1 MLPSVQISLFS
12 PIPGIRVL
20 FRPCIGK
27 SLFHGLPFGGQ
38 PFPVAADFII
48 PVGKHNTAK
57 LAVRTGVEPFART
70 ADRQSEPEFYA
81 AIRPLAVPEFQIPD
95 AARQRRE
102 KKRQRIG
109 IIPYMGAGSLT
120 ASHIVKAAF
129 PAIEGTVL
137 QAEAGG
143 RTQNRQVGC
152 NRIQSRFR
160 YGGFIHGVH
169 KRQGFPKQPLSVMQ
183 RIGSACPGVL
193 KKNGIVILPGCPVTY
208 IIMNIGGADIQTAP
222 VVVAVRHVPGQ
233 HVMEFLHFSRRS
245 LLRDTEHARILVILF
260 PVFITAVFKRLCRGK
275 FPPVGFHMIPP
286 VPAEPVFLTG
296 SLRICGKR
304 KITVGNIPFIDL
316 FRSEMDS
323 ADAISF
329 PEAVAGK
336 AALARICYDSRRG
349 IGNGAICGILHQN
362 VCKQRRNAGIPVIE
376 RDERI
381 IVTHGNPSRE
391 SFIQEGKLRHRVFPL
406 KYQLPEMRHA

>member
-1 MLPSVQISLFS
+1 
-12 PIPGIRVL
+12 
-20 FRPCIGK
+20 
-27 SLFHGLPFGGQ
+27 
-38 PFPVAADFII
+38 
-48 PVGKHNTAK
+48 
-57 LAVRTGVEPFART
+57 
-70 ADRQSEPEFYA
+70 
-81 AIRPLAVPEFQIPD
+81 
-95 AARQRRE
+95 
-102 KKRQRIG
+102 
-109 IIPYMGAGSLT
+109 
-120 ASHIVKAAF
+120 
-129 PAIEGTVL
+129 
-137 QAEAGG
+137 
-143 RTQNRQVGC
+143 
-152 NRIQSRFR
+152 
-160 YGGFIHGVH
+160 
-169 KRQGFPKQPLSVMQ
+169 
-183 RIGSACPGVL
+183 
-193 KKNGIVILPGCPVTY
+193 
-208 IIMNIGGADIQTAP
+208 
-222 VVVAVRHVPGQ
+222 
-233 HVMEFLHFSRRS
+233 
-245 LLRDTEHARILVILF
+245 
-260 PVFITAVFKRLCRGK
+260 
-275 FPPVGFHMIPP
+275 MIPP